1 MITNVTGFHH
11 LDAQRIQ
18 PGWRGERCD
27 RHEAVQALFRM
38 PIRTTD
44 DSMAA

>member
-18 PGWRGERCD
+18 PRWRGERYD